1 MVYAS
6 SVVGNAMDFIKQYPS
21 MTFEDYFW
29 KYSAPMIRIMS
40 SDGTYSTIL
49 SEEQAKAYW
58 AKKKS
63 QGKNYDNIDAFQ
75 NDLGLP
81 LFE

>member
-1 MVYAS
+1 MVHAS

-21 MTFEDYFW
+21 MTFADYFW

-40 SDGTYSTIL
+40 SDGTYTKHL
-49 SEEQAKAYW
+49 SEKQAKSYW
-58 AKKKS
+58 AKHPKKE
-63 QGKNYDNIDAFQ
+63 KTYDDPDKFV

-81 LFE
+81 ML

>member
-1 MVYAS
+1 MVSAT

-21 MTFEDYFW
+21 FTFDDYFW

-40 SDGTYSTIL
+40 SDGTYTKYL
-49 SEEQAKAYW
+49 SEKQAKAYW
-58 AKKKS
+58 AKHKRG
-63 QGKNYDNIDAFQ
+63 GKMYDDPDKFV

-81 LFE
+81 ML